1 MNINYESIMQSI
13 MDYGIKIFGALL
25 VLVIGLRVIRYI
37 VKLTSKAVVRANI
50 DESLKPFLVSI
61 TNIGLKILLFISVIS
76 TIGVHTA
83 SLATV
88 VGAAG
93 LAVGLAFQGSLSNFA
108 GGVLLLILKPF
119 KVGDF
124 IETSGQMGSVKEIQ
138 VFHTYLVTPDNKM
151 VIIPNGSIANS
162 NIVNFSFNSERR
174 VDLVFGVGY
183 ESDEDQVIGII
194 RDVIDK
200 HELIKK
206 DPEPMV
212 VLSELAD
219 SSINFTVRVWTK
231 KEDYWTV
238 HFDLLRN
245 VKKELDKN
253 KISIPYPQMDVHVRK
268 DLL

>member
-1 MNINYESIMQSI
+1 MNINYEGIMQSI

-206 DPEPMV
+206 DPEAMV

>member
-1 MNINYESIMQSI
+1 MNINYEGIMQSI

-108 GGVLLLILKPF
+108 GGVLLLILKPII
-119 KVGDF
+119 VGDF

-206 DPEPMV
+206 DPEAMV